1 MSMRTGDLIR
11 NERTAQDLSQE
22 ELGAKMGVT
31 YRSVYMYESGRRVP
45 KLSTLK
51 RFADALGV
59 PVRQLMGD
67 DLPPVESIHEAL
79 NNHDAVSLE
88 TILGGKVEIVGQVDL
103 GAERKLITVYRQLSK
118 EKRELV
124 LQMMEAML
132 NG

>member
-1 MSMRTGDLIR
+1 MSMNTGELIKI
-11 NERTAQDLSQE
+11 ERTAQNLTEE
-22 ELGAKMGVT
+22 ELAHKMGKSDKTVW
-31 YRSVYMYESGRRVP
+31 MYESGRRVP

-79 NNHDAVSLE
+79 QNHDAVSLE

-124 LQMMEAML
+124 LQMVEAMK